1 MIVILFY
8 FDVIRSIGDFSW
20 KDNFVFVGALFGDVI
35 RVRFKFVYI
44 VFTGG

>member
-8 FDVIRSIGDFSW
+8 FDVICSIGDFSC